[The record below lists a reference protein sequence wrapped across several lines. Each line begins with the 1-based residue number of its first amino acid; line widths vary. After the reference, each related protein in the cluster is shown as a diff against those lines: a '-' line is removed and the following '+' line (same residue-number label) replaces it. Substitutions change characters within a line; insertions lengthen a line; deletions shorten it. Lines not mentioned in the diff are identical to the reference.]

1 MEAKK
6 GNLFFLIILLS
17 IIAADIV
24 LPFIFHFLKVPYYMS
39 SFFLEIIAL
48 LIPALIYLTIRKK
61 PFKETLRLN
70 PISIQS
76 LLLLVVV
83 VILSEPIMS
92 FLNIFSQA
100 FFHNYVSDSLKMMEG
115 VPYLVFV
122 GVIAVTPAICE
133 EMVMRGIVLSNY
145 KKVDIKIAAIMN
157 GFLFGVFHLG
167 PQQFFY
173 AFALGVIFAYVVEI
187 TDSIFSSMFCHFLI
201 NGFSATVAWIASR
214 VHITAA
220 NSNIQFSSLP
230 LGQKLGYLIFF
241 FILVVIFTP
250 LLILV
255 LKELDRMNGY
265 KLHKRELAVKA
276 YSDTAAVKEKVMTW
290 HIYLVIFLYIAFLA
304 VVTMLGGN
312 RV

>member
-17 IIAADIV
+17 IIATDIALSIV
-24 LPFIFHFLKVPYYMS
+24 VHFLEVPYYMR

-48 LIPALIYLTIRKK
+48 LIPALIYLKIRKK
-61 PFKETLRLN
+61 PFKETLRIN
-70 PISIQS
+70 AISIQS

-83 VILSEPIMS
+83 VILSEPIMA

-115 VPYLVFV
+115 VPYFVFLS
-122 GVIAVTPAICE
+122 VIAVTPAICE
-133 EMVMRGIVLSNY
+133 ETVMRGIVLSNY
-145 KKVDIKIAAIMN
+145 KKVDIKVAAIMN

-201 NGFSATVAWIASR
+201 NGFSATVAWITSR
-214 VHITAA
+214 AHITATQ
-220 NSNIQFSSLP
+220 SNIQFSSLP
-230 LGQKLGYLIFF
+230 IGQKLGYLIFF
-241 FILVVIFTP
+241 FMLVVIFTP
-250 LLILV
+250 LLFMI
-255 LKELDRMNGY
+255 LKELDRVNGY
-265 KLHKRELAVKA
+265 KLYKRELSVKA
-276 YSDTAAVKEKVMTW
+276 YKDTSPKEKVMTW
-290 HIYLVIFLYIAFLA
+290 HIYFIIFIYVAFLA
-304 VVTMLGGN
+304 VVTLLGGN
-312 RV
+312 RI